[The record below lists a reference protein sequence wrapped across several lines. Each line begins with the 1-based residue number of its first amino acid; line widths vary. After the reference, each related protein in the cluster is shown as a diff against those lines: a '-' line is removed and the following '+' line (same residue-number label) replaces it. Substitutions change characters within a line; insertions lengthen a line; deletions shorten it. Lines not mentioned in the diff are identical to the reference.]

1 MAKIGKSKLLA
12 NFLVKLDGIFPQK
25 KTFYKSALLEHLFP
39 GIKKSKMVSLTSSLV
54 ITKNSIVLFN
64 IFPTFNHVLVTSDLL
79 VLT

>member
-12 NFLVKLDGIFPQK
+12 NFLVKLGVEYSLK
-25 KTFYKSALLEHLFP
+25 KKAFYKSALLEHLFP

-64 IFPTFNHVLVTSDLL
+64 IFPTFNHVLSNI
-79 VLT
+79 